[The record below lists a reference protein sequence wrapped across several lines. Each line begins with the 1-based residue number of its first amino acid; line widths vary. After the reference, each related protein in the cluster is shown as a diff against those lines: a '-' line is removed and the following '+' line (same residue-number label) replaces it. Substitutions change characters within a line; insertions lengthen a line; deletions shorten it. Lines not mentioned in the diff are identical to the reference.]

1 MSTLFSSS
9 AINCGPVNDLKRLGV
24 RIDVDHSRIQDRTL
38 SASNAVASGSR
49 PQAFRALPSSGN
61 AFTVHSGSRKQMA
74 VDTNLHAAQE
84 RRGGTPSNW
93 SQAFQQQHPSHN
105 PDMHNKG
112 KSRGNHL
119 EPSYD
124 MKAAWGEGV
133 GNAGTRN
140 LHQAHNHQ
148 SVERSNWNTEFNQAS
163 ASGSSMMTNLQ
174 NITQLRSQEM
184 HPSPPMYGG
193 ASQYPHHFQQQYPPS
208 NWMPSVSEPQ
218 FLADGRLRQDRGSA
232 ESGLETIQQGWN
244 EVFDQIEQEFT
255 STTESESQQ
264 TRNAHAVH
272 FADVPRNLEE
282 ALSRAKDGVEV
293 PGIHY
298 ENASVVGANMQWEE
312 EIANT
317 TENQEEEDDFD
328 QAGFAAFY
336 GREWQPGGTPQSRA
350 HDKEAAARAAELQH
364 SLHGISSTEA
374 EALLERGQHDLVHE
388 HLDTARSLGY
398 LVNQPKALRREE
410 VGRYLFNREN
420 PYVGLS
426 SEQKARV
433 ATDKRQALQY
443 QNVLQHEASVLADP
457 RDARAWFSLG
467 IRQQENERDDQAIQA
482 LLQGIR
488 LDPSLREAYLAL
500 SVSYANEGD
509 LREAHNVLEKWI
521 SIFHGDQEE
530 GMEPSYETMAKSE
543 RHQALANRL
552 MEMARKAPHGDI
564 DADIQVA
571 LGVLFNASE
580 DWMLY
585 NRLGATLA
593 NGGKPEE
600 ALQCYEEA
608 LNRNPG
614 YVRATFNVGI
624 ACIKLCRYEEATDYV
639 IKALRLQ
646 QAEALVSYRDSEA
659 ALKNGTSEGMWHTL
673 RTAFSQMDLVRM
685 CDDKNLDGIEAEL
698 ERVL

>member
-1 MSTLFSSS
+1 M
-9 AINCGPVNDLKRLGV
+9 NCGPVNDLKRLGG

-38 SASNAVASGSR
+38 SAPSALASGSR
-49 PQAFRALPSSGN
+49 SQAFRALPTSGN
-61 AFTVHSGSRKQMA
+61 TFSVQSANRGKQVSNDA
-74 VDTNLHAAQE
+74 SLHAPQE
-84 RRGGTPSNW
+84 RRTGASSDW
-93 SQAFQQQHPSHN
+93 SHAYQQQHPSVHSG
-105 PDMHNKG
+105 MHNKG
-112 KSRGNHL
+112 KSRGNHP

-124 MKAAWGEGV
+124 MEAAWGGA
-133 GNAGTRN
+133 AGHQATRN
-140 LHQAHNHQ
+140 ISHAPIH
-148 SVERSNWNTEFNQAS
+148 RSAGRPEWNREFNQAS
-163 ASGSSMMTNLQ
+163 ASGSSMMTNSQ
-174 NITQLRSQEM
+174 GNTQIRHQGM
-184 HPSPPMYGG
+184 YTSPQIHHGV
-193 ASQYPHHFQQQYPPS
+193 SQYPHNFQHQNQPF

-218 FLADGRLRQDRGSA
+218 FSADGRLRHDLNPA
-232 ESGLETIQQGWN
+232 ESGLETIQQGWTD
-244 EVFDQIEQEFT
+244 VFDQIEREFT
-255 STTESESQQ
+255 SSTDLNSQQ
-264 TRNAHAVH
+264 TGDADQVQGNNAHAVH

-282 ALSRAKDGVEV
+282 ALSRAKDGAETS
-293 PGIHY
+293 GLHY
-298 ENASVVGANMQWEE
+298 DTTSVAGANMQWEE
-312 EIANT
+312 EIADS
-317 TENQEEEDDFD
+317 TEGQEEEDDFD

-350 HDKEAAARAAELQH
+350 HEKEAATRAAELQH

-374 EALLERGQHDLVHE
+374 EALLDRGQHDLVHE
-388 HLDTARSLGY
+388 HLAKARSLGY

-410 VGRYLFNREN
+410 VGRYLFNKEN

-426 SEQKARV
+426 PEQKARV
-433 ATDKRQALQY
+433 ASDKRQALQY
-443 QNVLQHEASVLADP
+443 QNVLQHEASVLDDP

-488 LDPSLREAYLAL
+488 LEPSLREAYLAL

-521 SIFHGDQEE
+521 SIFHDDREE
-530 GMEPSYETMAKSE
+530 GTEPAYATMGKIE
-543 RHQALANRL
+543 RHQTLANRL
-552 MEMARKAPHGDI
+552 MEMARRAPHGDI

-580 DWMLY
+580 EYDKAQDCFRVALQARQDVRSY
-585 NRLGATLA
+585 LLVTQCATLA

-673 RTAFSQMDLVRM
+673 RTAFSQ
-685 CDDKNLDGIEAEL
+685 
-698 ERVL
+698 